1 MEIKK
6 GQIVEISH
14 SRKGRFSGI
23 STSDVD
29 TETNSVMTIVL
40 LDDVEGLSSDWEK
53 GESLT
58 FRLDMVRILSVK
70 DSNENNTTTIK
81 G

>member
-14 SRKGRFSGI
+14 SRKGRFCGI
-23 STSDVD
+23 SAADVD
-29 TETNSVMTIVL
+29 TENDSFMDIIL

-53 GESLT
+53 GETMT
-58 FRLDMVRILSVK
+58 FRLDMARILSVK
-70 DSNENNTTTIK
+70 DSNQNIK
-81 G
+81 K

>member
-14 SRKGRFSGI
+14 SRKGRFTGI
-23 STSDVD
+23 STADVD
-29 TETNSVMTIVL
+29 TENDSFMDVIL

-53 GESLT
+53 RETMT
-58 FRLDMVRILSVK
+58 FRLDMARILSVK